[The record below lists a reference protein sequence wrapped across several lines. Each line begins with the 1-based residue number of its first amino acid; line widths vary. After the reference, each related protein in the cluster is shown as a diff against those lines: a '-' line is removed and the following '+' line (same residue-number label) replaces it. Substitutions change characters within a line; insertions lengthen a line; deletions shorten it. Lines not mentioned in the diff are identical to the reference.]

1 MSRPRVHT
9 DATARA
15 AAAIERLTA
24 AGGRRL
30 TVALDAETVAALA
43 RLREAGGYRS
53 DTEAVAAAIRAAD
66 PGKT

>member
-53 DTEAVAAAIRAAD
+53 DTEAVTAAIRAAD

>member
-1 MSRPRVHT
+1 MSRIREHPT
-9 DATARA
+9 ATARA

-53 DTEAVAAAIRAAD
+53 DTEAVVAAIRAAD
-66 PGKT
+66 PGQT

>member
-1 MSRPRVHT
+1 MSRPRIHP

-43 RLREAGGYRS
+43 RLREAGRYRS
-53 DTEAVAAAIRAAD
+53 DTEAVAAAIRGAD

>member
-1 MSRPRVHT
+1 MPRQREH
-9 DATARA
+9 ASGTARA

-43 RLREAGGYRS
+43 RLREVGGYRS